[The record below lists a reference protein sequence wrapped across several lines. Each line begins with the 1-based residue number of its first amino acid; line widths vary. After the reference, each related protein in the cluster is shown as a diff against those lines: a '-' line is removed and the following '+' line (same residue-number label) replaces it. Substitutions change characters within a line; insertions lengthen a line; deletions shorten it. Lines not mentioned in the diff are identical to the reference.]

1 MTKEPDVDL
10 KELQRNLEM
19 AFDGDTCDKEDP
31 AAVAKFAALCV
42 LPQVIKELERR
53 RKVDEKR
60 GAPAKAAA
68 AILVGE
74 HIRIPVSAS
83 MVISGSSAMVEIVGR
98 LAYSNQV
105 DEEQFGFII
114 DRIMLEVPEVRE
126 LKKKLRELEDKRVTV
141 TITDN
146 EIEE

>member
-1 MTKEPDVDL
+1 MTKEPGVDL
-10 KELQRNLEM
+10 KELQRNLEL

-31 AAVAKFAALCV
+31 ASVAKFAALCV
-42 LPQVIKELERR
+42 LPQVIKELETRR
-53 RKVDEKR
+53 RVDARR
-60 GAPAKAAA
+60 GKPGKAAA
-68 AILVGE
+68 AIQIGE
-74 HIRIPVSAS
+74 HMRIPVSAS

-105 DEEQFGFII
+105 DEDQFGFII

-126 LKKKLRELEDKRVTV
+126 LKGKLRELEDRRVTV

-146 EIEE
+146 EEV

>member
-10 KELQRNLEM
+10 KELQRNLEL

-31 AAVAKFAALCV
+31 ASVAKFTALCV
-42 LPQVIKELERR
+42 LPRVIKELERR
-53 RKVDEKR
+53 RR
-60 GAPAKAAA
+60 AAKPAA
-68 AILVGE
+68 AIQIGE
-74 HIRIPVSAS
+74 HLRIPVSATL
-83 MVISGSSAMVEIVGR
+83 VISNKTAMVELVGR

-114 DRIMLEVPEVRE
+114 DRITLEVPQVRE
-126 LKKKLRELEDKRVTV
+126 LKRQLRELEDRRVTV